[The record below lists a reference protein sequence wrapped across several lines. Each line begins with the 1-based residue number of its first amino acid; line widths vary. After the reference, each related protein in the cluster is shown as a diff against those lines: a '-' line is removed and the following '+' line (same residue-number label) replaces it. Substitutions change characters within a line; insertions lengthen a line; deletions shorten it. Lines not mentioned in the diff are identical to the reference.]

1 MNPEDAPMAVRII
14 ATIVHNNARTER
26 MIPAVA
32 KPFFDDFRP
41 RMPKIKPASPN
52 KPEQGHTMALGQ
64 RLTIPNTS
72 EAMLSPD
79 LSLTGTLS
87 TGGNGSADMITS

>member
-14 ATIVHNNARTER
+14 AMIVHNKARTER
-26 MIPAVA
+26 MMPAVA
-32 KPFFDDFRP
+32 KPFFGDFRP

-52 KPEQGHTMALGQ
+52 KPEHGHTMALGH

-72 EAMLSPD
+72 EAMLNPD
-79 LSLTGTLS
+79 LSLAGTLS
-87 TGGNGSADMITS
+87 TGGNDSTDMITS